1 MHFDINKQQFNT
13 DMFSHISLLLSQW
26 TIYGSKGNSGYHCL
40 VNSILKRILVNKDW
54 SSRSWKSNN
63 SKPKIYYI
71 LKDLPH

>member
-40 VNSILKRILVNKDW
+40 VNSILKRILIKTEVLEVG
-54 SSRSWKSNN
+54 SQ
-63 SKPKIYYI
+63 II
-71 LKDLPH
+71 LNPRFTIF